1 MSDSSPSPT
10 AGIENRCYLHPDRET
25 FVKCQ
30 RCGRPICGQCQTIA
44 PVGVHCPECVREAR
58 GSLAQSA
65 RPVGRRFAN
74 IVRPSSGR
82 PIVTYTIIA
91 LCLVVYLA
99 QYLTGNTNSHL
110 TTALWYAPIQTAT
123 QPYRMLTSIFIHES
137 PLHVLLN
144 MYSLFLVGPAL
155 ESMLG
160 RVRYL
165 ALFLVAGFSGSV
177 GVLLIGSPQVAVL
190 GASGAIFGLFGAYFL
205 IARRLGGNATQFLVV
220 IVLNLVIG
228 FIPGFGIA
236 WQAHVGGLITG
247 LAIAFVYL
255 ETRSQA
261 RRPAQILLVVA
272 VVAILVAASLLKV
285 FIF

>member
-1 MSDSSPSPT
+1 MTDAVDT
-10 AGIENRCYLHPDRET
+10 QNRCYRHLDRET

-30 RCGRPICGQCQTIA
+30 RCGRPICGQCQTLA

-58 GSLAQSA
+58 GSMASSA
-65 RPVGRRFAN
+65 RPVGRRIAN
-74 IVRPSSGR
+74 LVRPSNGR
-82 PIVTYTIIA
+82 PIVTYSIIA
-91 LCLVVYLA
+91 LCLVIYVI
-99 QYLTGNTNSHL
+99 QFLTGGNNSPV
-110 TTALWYAPIQTAT
+110 TTLFWYAPIQTAS
-123 QPYRMLTSIFIHES
+123 QPWRMLTSLFLHES

-155 ESMLG
+155 EAMLG
-160 RVRYL
+160 RLRFL
-165 ALFLVAGFSGSV
+165 ALFLIAGFGGSV
-177 GVLLIGSPQVAVL
+177 GVLLIGTPNVPVL

-205 IARRLGGNATQFLVV
+205 IARRLGGNATQFLIV

-255 ETRSQA
+255 ETRARS
-261 RRPAQILLVVA
+261 RRPAQVVLTA
-272 VVAILVAASLLKV
+272 AVAALLIAATYV
-285 FIF
+285 TVTYF

>member
-1 MSDSSPSPT
+1 MTEIPT
-10 AGIENRCYLHPDRET
+10 TTENRCYRHPDRET

-30 RCGRPICGQCQTIA
+30 RCGRPICGQCQTLA

-58 GSLAQSA
+58 GSAASSA
-65 RPVGRRFAN
+65 RPIGRRFAN
-74 IVRPSSGR
+74 ALRPSGGR
-82 PIVTYTIIA
+82 PVVTYTIIA
-91 LCLVVYLA
+91 LCLVIYAV
-99 QYLTGNTNSHL
+99 QYVTGGTNSPV
-110 TTALWYAPIQTAT
+110 TTLFWYAPIQTAS
-123 QPYRMLTSIFIHES
+123 QPWRMLTSLFLHES

-165 ALFLVAGFSGSV
+165 ALFLIAGFGGSV
-177 GVLLIGSPQVAVL
+177 GVLLIGSPQTAVL

-247 LAIAFVYL
+247 LAIALVYL
-255 ETRSQA
+255 ETRA
-261 RRPAQILLVVA
+261 RSRRAAQVLLTAA
-272 VVAILVAASLLKV
+272 VLALLLAATYIKV
-285 FIF
+285 TFF